1 MADGFELLRFSK
13 TEIVVKHPAEGHL
26 FVFPIAQTASGRRVI
41 GDGSCRNGPTSKGSA
56 QFLHIRARLRAR
68 RFAETEA
75 RELDL
80 IG

>member
-26 FVFPIAQTASGRRVI
+26 FVFPIAQTGPGRRVI
-41 GDGSCRNGPTSKGSA
+41 GEGSCRNGSTSKRSA
-56 QFLHIRARLRAR
+56 QFLHIGAR
-68 RFAETEA
+68 RFAEAEA

>member
-1 MADGFELLRFSK
+1 MAHGFELLTFSK

-26 FVFPIAQTASGRRVI
+26 FVFSIAQTAPGRRII
-41 GDGSCRNGPTSKGSA
+41 GEGSCRNGPTSKGSA
-56 QFLHIRARLRAR
+56 QFLHIGAR

-80 IG
+80 IA